1 MTKSSRDIIHCIQKN
16 DRRFSATTPCF
27 QSNLLVHSARG
38 IFMPLQHLQPGPCP
52 EVAENRFLNAESL
65 VVFIAT
71 LVDIIGKLKEAR
83 GDFAPQPGQITGNS
97 YSAMGRKSENEPQ
110 RGHS

>member
-1 MTKSSRDIIHCIQKN
+1 
-16 DRRFSATTPCF
+16 
-27 QSNLLVHSARG
+27 
-38 IFMPLQHLQPGPCP
+38 MPLQHLQPGPCP